1 MKVNARA
8 LVGILLLELAFL
20 PVYPVY
26 LEAAM
31 QSDSQAQV
39 SAIVA
44 KLANNEVG
52 RIEILE
58 MPPSLLTRTR
68 ITPEMLEAQFYYRL
82 TIRDIRGGIYQSK
95 LLAAAKS
102 ISVEP
107 RNETSDLRWA
117 TIFYSTEGVRLGA
130 FYFDKTGSY
139 GAVDSASVSFRG
151 SFFKWLDG
159 TFSSCF
165 Q

>member
-1 MKVNARA
+1 VTVNARA
-8 LVGILLLELAFL
+8 LIGILLLELAFL

-102 ISVEP
+102 ISVES

-117 TIFYSTEGVRLGA
+117 TIFYSTDGVRLGA

-151 SFFKWLDG
+151 GFFKWLDG